1 MATADNAY
9 ERVNDY
15 ASVKISLARPHDI
28 RSWSM
33 GEVKKPETINYRTY
47 RPEKDGLFCERI
59 FGPEKDW
66 ECACGKYRGMKY
78 KGMICDRC
86 GVKVTHSRVRR
97 KRMGHIELAAPV
109 VHIWFFKAMPSRLGN
124 LLAMKTS
131 SLEKVI
137 YFQDYV
143 VTDRG
148 TTDLEKQQL
157 LTEEEFRAVRAQFGE
172 GSFKA
177 KMGAEAV
184 RDLLGDLDLVSLSEQ
199 LRVDLTET
207 GSKQKRKDLTNRL
220 KIVESIRDSDNKPEW
235 MVLDVIPVIPP
246 DLRPLVLLDSGNF
259 ATSDLN
265 DLYRRI
271 INRNNRLR
279 KLVDLNAPEVIIR
292 NEKRMLQQS
301 VDALFD
307 NNRCKRP
314 VLGSSNR
321 PLKSLTDM
329 IKGKQGRFRE
339 NLLGKRVDYSARS
352 VIVVGPRLKLHQ
364 CGLPKKIALEL
375 YQPFIIRKLKELGH
389 ADTIKSAKK
398 MLERK
403 DEDVWDI
410 LEFVIKNHPVLLN
423 RAPTLHRMGI
433 QAFEPVL
440 VEGNAIHLHPL
451 VCKGFNAD
459 FDGDQMAVHL
469 PLSIE
474 AQVEAHTL
482 MLSTNNIFAPSNGKP
497 IMSPSQDTVMG
508 CYYVTLILPNQK
520 GEGMIFSSPEEAD
533 SAFAQNVINL
543 HSKIKVRLPNDR
555 GVRISEEE
563 RLPSQIVETSYGRIL
578 FNMMLPEGMD
588 FYNYTMRSGDLS
600 TVISDCYQ
608 MLGRRETIDL
618 LDDMNQLGFRES
630 TRSGLSFATD
640 DLVTPDSKEKFVSE
654 AEKEVMKFR
663 KHYERGVITEQERYS
678 KVLDTWTHAREQI
691 TKDMMSAMEADDRG
705 GMGYINPVYLMA
717 HSGARGGVEQIRQ
730 LAGMRGLMAKP
741 TGEIIETPIKANFRE
756 GLSVLEYFSSTHGAR
771 KGLADTALKTADSG
785 YLTRKLAD
793 VAQNVVIT
801 MENCETTRG
810 ITKGVIYRGEQV
822 EVRLAT
828 AIKGRVSR
836 QNIVNPV
843 TDEVVVREN
852 QMITLEIARKIEQ
865 MGLEKIQVRSPM
877 TCEAPLGVCQC
888 CYGMDMSTG
897 DEVEEGMAVGI
908 IAAQSIGEPGTQLT
922 MRTFHI
928 GGVANTVT
936 EESEKRCKK
945 AGTIKLT
952 RMRWVENEEGDT
964 VVLNRTGEIAIL
976 DARGREIENHKI
988 PAGAVLAV
996 KDGAEIKANGVLCN
1010 WNPHAIPVLV
1020 EVEGKIRFEDI
1031 EEGVTMQSE
1040 KDAGGTVRR
1049 TIIDFKG
1056 DMHPQIVIEDA
1067 DGKPI
1072 DVYYLP
1078 ERAHIMVAEGQK
1090 ITAGSTVAEVP
1101 REASGV
1107 SDITGGLPRVT
1118 EIFEARKP
1126 KDPAVLASIDGTIE
1140 ILAEK
1145 KRGKRNILVRSESGI
1160 EREHPVPPGK
1170 RFRVHTGDVVKAGQ
1184 QLVDGPLVPH
1194 DILAVSG
1201 EEAVQQYLL
1210 HEIQQV
1216 YRSQRVEINDKHIEI
1231 IVARMLRKVAI
1242 ETAGD
1247 TALLPGLV
1255 CDRFDFQSVNDE
1267 LAKSLK
1273 ISDSGDS
1280 DFARGSIVRR
1290 DVVEETISKIEEL
1303 GGKPAKGQKPTPATA
1318 STQLLG
1324 ITKASVQ
1331 SSSFISAAS
1340 FQETTKVLTEAALA
1354 GKIDNL
1360 VGLKENVILGHLI
1373 PAGTGFRTFQDS
1385 EVQYN
1390 LEAMKEIAE
1399 DPTQSLEQSFP
1410 LLESAGAGASAQQA
1424 APMTSGQVFGDQQ
1437 MGAGGG
1443 GMDALMGGEGFVS
1456 STGGPGA
1463 TGAMGFTDAGA
1474 PPVQPMQP
1482 GHTGMQP
1489 DDLTQIEGVGP
1500 KIAELFQ
1507 QHGITS
1513 YSDLSSRTP
1522 DQLRAILGG
1531 EFAAHDPSTWPDQ
1544 ALMASSGDWEGL
1556 RAWQQQLDG
1565 GREVGGG
1572 AGAPPAGG
1580 ADVGAAGLVSTGM
1593 DSPAVDPLGVSP
1605 MGSDPIGANPTGANP
1620 IGSDPMATGGVD
1632 PQAGFVSPQ
1641 TNDDDAP
1648 LVESLVSPAVASDDL
1663 TLVEGVGPKIA
1674 EMLNAGGVTTFAQ
1687 LGAKSPAE
1695 ISNMIG
1701 SSFSAHDPGT
1711 WPQQAQM
1718 AAAGQWDQL
1727 KIWQDE
1733 LDGGRVVQTKD
1744 DLTIVEGIGPKGQEL
1759 LNNAG
1764 ITTLAQLAATDADKI
1779 REWLSADGMGAHD
1792 PTTWPKQAQL
1802 AAEGRMD
1809 ELKTWQDELDGG
1821 KIVEAQA
1828 APATPDDLTII
1839 EGVGPKI
1846 QEILNAGGVA
1856 TFAQLAQT
1864 EATKISEMLAAASM
1878 SAHDPTTWPKQAQ
1891 MAAEGR
1897 MDELKAWQDELDGGR
1912 A

>member
-1 MATADNAY
+1 MAIADTSY

-143 VTDRG
+143 VTDPG

-157 LTEEEFRAVRAQFGE
+157 LTEEEYRAAKTQFGDD
-172 GSFKA
+172 SFKA
-177 KMGAEAV
+177 GMGAEAV
-184 RDLLGDLDLVSLSEQ
+184 RDLLGDLDLVQLSDS
-199 LRVDLTET
+199 LRVEMAET

-220 KIVESIRDSDNKPEW
+220 KIVEAIRDSDNKPEW

-375 YQPFIIRKLKELGH
+375 FQPFIIRKLKELGH

-403 DEDVWDI
+403 DEEVWDI
-410 LEFVIKNHPVLLN
+410 LEFVIKNHPVMLN

-433 QAFEPVL
+433 QAFEPTL

-508 CYYVTLILPNQK
+508 CYYITLMLPNQK
-520 GEGMIFSSPEEAD
+520 GEGMVFSTLEEAD
-533 SAFAQNVINL
+533 TAYAQGIITV
-543 HSKIKVRLPNDR
+543 HAKIKLRLPE
-555 GVRISEEE
+555 GQHVRMSEEE
-563 RLPSQIVETSYGRIL
+563 RLPNQIIETSYGRVM
-578 FNMMLPEGMD
+578 FNMMLPTGMD
-588 FYNYTMRSGDLS
+588 YYNYPLRSGDLS
-600 TVISDCYQ
+600 VVISDCYQ
-608 MLGRRETIDL
+608 ALGRRATIDL
-618 LDDMNQLGFRES
+618 LDDMNQLGFHQS
-630 TRSGLSFATD
+630 FRSGLSFATD
-640 DLVTPDSKEKFVSE
+640 DLVTPQSKEKYVAD
-654 AEKEVMKFR
+654 AEKEVLKFR

-691 TKDMMSAMEADDRG
+691 TKDMMSAMEQDDRG
-705 GMGYINPVYLMA
+705 GYGYVNPVYLMA

-801 MENCETTRG
+801 LDDCGTTQG

-828 AIKGRVSR
+828 AIRGRVAR
-836 QNIVNPV
+836 QNIVNTV
-843 TDEVVVREN
+843 TDEVVVQEN
-852 QMITLEIARKIEQ
+852 QMITTEIARKIEQ

-877 TCEAPLGVCQC
+877 TCEASLGVCRK

-897 DEVEEGMAVGI
+897 SEVEEGMAVGI

-928 GGVANTVT
+928 GGVATTTT
-936 EESEKRCKK
+936 EENEKRCKR
-945 AGTIKLT
+945 AGIVKLT
-952 RMRWVENEEGDT
+952 RMRYVENENGDT

-976 DARGREIENHKI
+976 DPRGRELENHKV

-996 KDGAEIKANGVLCN
+996 KDEQEVKANAVLCN
-1010 WNPHAIPVLV
+1010 WNPHAIPVLA
-1020 EVEGKIRFEDI
+1020 EVGGRIRFEDI
-1031 EEGVTMQSE
+1031 VEGVTMQSE
-1040 KDAGGTVRR
+1040 KDPSGTIRR
-1049 TIIDFKG
+1049 SIIDFKG
-1056 DMHPQIVIEDA
+1056 DMHPQIIVEDA
-1067 DGKPI
+1067 DGKPL

-1078 ERAHIMVAEGQK
+1078 ERAHIMVDEGQD
-1090 ITAGSTVAEVP
+1090 ISAGSTVAETP

-1126 KDPAVLASIDGTIE
+1126 KDPAVLSEIDGTVE
-1140 ILAEK
+1140 ILSEK
-1145 KRGKRNILVRSESGI
+1145 KRGKRTIIVKNEAGI
-1160 EREHPVPPGK
+1160 EREHLVPPGK
-1170 RFRVHTGDVVKAGQ
+1170 RFRVHTGDIVKAGQ

-1194 DILAVSG
+1194 DILHVSG

-1210 HEIQQV
+1210 HEIQSV
-1216 YRSQRVEINDKHIEI
+1216 YRSQRVEINDKHLEI
-1231 IVARMLRKVAI
+1231 IVARMLRKVKI
-1242 ETAGD
+1242 ETSGD
-1247 TALLPGLV
+1247 TSLLPGLV
-1255 CDRFDFQSVNDE
+1255 CDKFDFHQVNDE

-1273 ISDSGDS
+1273 LTDPGDS
-1280 DFARGSIVRR
+1280 DFEKGIVVRKE
-1290 DVVEETISKIEEL
+1290 VIEETNSKIEAL
-1303 GGKPAKGQKPTPATA
+1303 GGKPAKGKKPTPATA

-1324 ITKASVQ
+1324 ITKAAVQ

-1340 FQETTKVLTEAALA
+1340 FQETTKVLTEAALS

-1373 PAGTGFRTFQDS
+1373 PAGTGFKTFQDS

-1390 LEAMKEIAE
+1390 LEAMQELSEA
-1399 DPTQSLEQSFP
+1399 PTQSLEQSFP
-1410 LLESAGAGASAQQA
+1410 LLESATATTVG
-1424 APMTSGQVFGDQQ
+1424 GQVTGMESSLGGYDPNAGQAGMMDAPIMHDAGGYAQPIDPTVGFGSDPGG
-1437 MGAGGG
+1437 MVGG
-1443 GMDALMGGEGFVS
+1443 GM
-1456 STGGPGA
+1456 P
-1463 TGAMGFTDAGA
+1463 
-1474 PPVQPMQP
+1474 
-1482 GHTGMQP
+1482 
-1489 DDLTQIEGVGP
+1489 
-1500 KIAELFQ
+1500 
-1507 QHGITS
+1507 
-1513 YSDLSSRTP
+1513 
-1522 DQLRAILGG
+1522 
-1531 EFAAHDPSTWPDQ
+1531 
-1544 ALMASSGDWEGL
+1544 
-1556 RAWQQQLDG
+1556 
-1565 GREVGGG
+1565 GG
-1572 AGAPPAGG
+1572 AGVDPASNLIGG
-1580 ADVGAAGLVSTGM
+1580 EY
-1593 DSPAVDPLGVSP
+1593 AVDE
-1605 MGSDPIGANPTGANP
+1605 
-1620 IGSDPMATGGVD
+1620 
-1632 PQAGFVSPQ
+1632 QPQ
-1641 TNDDDAP
+1641 TY
-1648 LVESLVSPAVASDDL
+1648 
-1663 TLVEGVGPKIA
+1663 
-1674 EMLNAGGVTTFAQ
+1674 
-1687 LGAKSPAE
+1687 
-1695 ISNMIG
+1695 
-1701 SSFSAHDPGT
+1701 
-1711 WPQQAQM
+1711 
-1718 AAAGQWDQL
+1718 
-1727 KIWQDE
+1727 
-1733 LDGGRVVQTKD
+1733 R
-1744 DLTIVEGIGPKGQEL
+1744 
-1759 LNNAG
+1759 
-1764 ITTLAQLAATDADKI
+1764 
-1779 REWLSADGMGAHD
+1779 
-1792 PTTWPKQAQL
+1792 
-1802 AAEGRMD
+1802 
-1809 ELKTWQDELDGG
+1809 
-1821 KIVEAQA
+1821 
-1828 APATPDDLTII
+1828 DDLTII

-1846 QEILNAGGVA
+1846 AELFYSYNINTFSDLASTAPDQLRQIMATDFSSHDPSTWPDQAQMAATGDWDGLRAWQEQLQGGRVVGPSDDL
-1856 TFAQLAQT
+1856 TLI
-1864 EATKISEMLAAASM
+1864 EGVGPKIAETLAANGIMTFGELSSKTPAVISAILGPLYAS
-1878 SAHDPTTWPKQAQ
+1878 HDPTTWPQQAQ
-1891 MAAEGR
+1891 LAAAGQWDQLR
-1897 MDELKAWQDELDGGR
+1897 AWQDELDGGR
-1912 A
+1912 IVETAGADDLTIVEGIGPKIAEALNAAGITKWTQLASHSAEQIATLLANTDGSFGVADPTTWPQQAQMAADGLFDELKAWQDKLDGGRE

>member
-1 MATADNAY
+1 MAVADTSY

-143 VTDRG
+143 VIDPG

-157 LTEEEFRAVRAQFGE
+157 LTEEEFRAARAQFGDD
-172 GSFKA
+172 SFRA
-177 KMGAEAV
+177 GMGAEAV
-184 RDLLGDLDLVSLSEQ
+184 RELLSELDLVALSDK
-199 LRVDLTET
+199 LRVDMAET

-220 KIVESIRDSDNKPEW
+220 KIVEAIRDSDNKPEW

-352 VIVVGPRLKLHQ
+352 VIVVGPKLKLHQ

-375 YQPFIIRKLKELGH
+375 FQPFIIRKLKELGH

-403 DEDVWDI
+403 DEEVWDI
-410 LEFVIKNHPVLLN
+410 LEFVIKNHPVMLN

-433 QAFEPVL
+433 QAFEPTL

-508 CYYVTLILPNQK
+508 CYYITLALPNQK
-520 GEGMIFSSPEEAD
+520 GEGMIFSSLAEAD
-533 SAFAQNVINL
+533 TAYAQGIITI
-543 HSKIKVRLPNDR
+543 HAKIKVRLPEDR
-555 GVRISEEE
+555 YVRLSEEE
-563 RLPSQIVETSYGRIL
+563 RLPSQIVETSYGRVM
-578 FNMMLPEGMD
+578 FNLMLPKGMD
-588 FYNYTMRSGDLS
+588 FYNYPLRSGDLS
-600 TVISDCYQ
+600 VVISDCYQ
-608 MLGRRETIDL
+608 TLGRRETIDL
-618 LDDMNQLGFRES
+618 LDEMNQLGFHES
-630 TRSGLSFATD
+630 FRSGLSFATD
-640 DLVTPDSKEKFVSE
+640 DLVTPDSKTKFVSD
-654 AEKEVMKFR
+654 AEKEVLKFR

-691 TKDMMSAMEADDRG
+691 TKDMMSAMEQDDRG
-705 GMGYINPVYLMA
+705 GRGYVNPVYLMA

-801 MENCETTRG
+801 LDDCGTALG

-828 AIKGRVSR
+828 AINGRVAR
-836 QNIVNPV
+836 QNIVNTV
-843 TDEVVVREN
+843 TDELVVREN
-852 QMITLEIARKIEQ
+852 QMITTEIARKIEQ

-877 TCEAPLGVCQC
+877 TCEASLGVCRK

-897 DEVEEGMAVGI
+897 AEVEEGMAVGI

-928 GGVANTVT
+928 GGVATTTT
-936 EESEKRCKK
+936 EENEKRCKRSG
-945 AGTIKLT
+945 AIKLT
-952 RMRWVENEEGDT
+952 RMRYVTNEEGDT

-976 DARGREIENHKI
+976 DPRGRELENHKV
-988 PAGAVLAV
+988 PAGAVLNVTDDQEV
-996 KDGAEIKANGVLCN
+996 KPNTVLCT
-1010 WNPHAIPVLV
+1010 WNPHAIPVLA
-1020 EVEGKIRFEDI
+1020 EVGGKIRYEDI
-1031 EEGVTMQSE
+1031 SEGVTMQSE
-1040 KDAGGTVRR
+1040 KDPSGTIRR
-1049 TIIDFKG
+1049 SIIDFKG
-1056 DMHPQIVIEDA
+1056 DMHPQIIVEDA
-1067 DGKPI
+1067 DGKPL

-1078 ERAHIMVAEGQK
+1078 ERAHIMVSEGDT
-1090 ITAGSTVAEVP
+1090 ISAGSTVAETP

-1126 KDPAVLASIDGTIE
+1126 KDPAVLSEVDGVVE
-1140 ILAEK
+1140 ILTEK
-1145 KRGKRNILVRSESGI
+1145 KRGKRTIVVRSESGI
-1160 EREHPVPPGK
+1160 EREHLVPPGK
-1170 RFRVHTGDVVKAGQ
+1170 RFRVHTGDHVKAGQ

-1194 DILAVSG
+1194 DILDVSG

-1210 HEIQQV
+1210 HEIQSV
-1216 YRSQRVEINDKHIEI
+1216 YRSQRVEINDKHLEI
-1231 IVARMLRKVAI
+1231 IVARMLRKVKI

-1247 TALLPGLV
+1247 TSLLPGLV
-1255 CDRFDFQSVNDE
+1255 CDRFNFQSVNDD

-1273 ISDSGDS
+1273 ITDNGDS
-1280 DFARGSIVRR
+1280 DFEKGIIVRKE
-1290 DVVEETISKIEEL
+1290 VLEETNSKIEAL
-1303 GGKPAKGQKPTPATA
+1303 GGNPAKGKKPTPATA

-1340 FQETTKVLTEAALA
+1340 FQETTKVLTEAALS
-1354 GKIDNL
+1354 GKVDNL

-1373 PAGTGFRTFQDS
+1373 PAGTGFKTFQDS

-1390 LEAMKEIAE
+1390 LEAMQQLAE
-1399 DPTQSLEQSFP
+1399 APTQSLEQSFP
-1410 LLESAGAGASAQQA
+1410 LLESAAATTGAATHSAPGTGGFDPNASHPGILDSSVPQSFEPSATDYSQQQPFGGGTA
-1424 APMTSGQVFGDQQ
+1424 AAEFMSSMSPDLAPTV
-1437 MGAGGG
+1437 GGG
-1443 GMDALMGGEGFVS
+1443 GNDNVVESGSAHPSIE
-1456 STGGPGA
+1456 STK
-1463 TGAMGFTDAGA
+1463 
-1474 PPVQPMQP
+1474 
-1482 GHTGMQP
+1482 
-1489 DDLTQIEGVGP
+1489 DDLTIIEGLGPKIAELFYSYGINKFSDLARTDPGQLRQIMATDFPSHDPSTWPDQAQMAATGDWDGLRAWQDQLQGGRVVTPPAPPTPQDDLSLIEGVGP
-1500 KIAELFQ
+1500 KIAELLAQ
-1507 QHGITS
+1507 NGIMTF
-1513 YSDLSSRTP
+1513 SDLSTRQPMEIS
-1522 DQLRAILGG
+1522 AILG
-1531 EFAAHDPSTWPDQ
+1531 
-1544 ALMASSGDWEGL
+1544 
-1556 RAWQQQLDG
+1556 
-1565 GREVGGG
+1565 
-1572 AGAPPAGG
+1572 PA
-1580 ADVGAAGLVSTGM
+1580 
-1593 DSPAVDPLGVSP
+1593 
-1605 MGSDPIGANPTGANP
+1605 
-1620 IGSDPMATGGVD
+1620 
-1632 PQAGFVSPQ
+1632 
-1641 TNDDDAP
+1641 
-1648 LVESLVSPAVASDDL
+1648 
-1663 TLVEGVGPKIA
+1663 
-1674 EMLNAGGVTTFAQ
+1674 
-1687 LGAKSPAE
+1687 
-1695 ISNMIG
+1695 
-1701 SSFSAHDPGT
+1701 FSAHDPTT

-1718 AAAGQWDQL
+1718 AASGQWDEL
-1727 KIWQDE
+1727 RAWQDE
-1733 LDGGRVVQTKD
+1733 LDGGRVVDAPAD
-1744 DLTIVEGIGPKGQEL
+1744 DLTIIEGIGPAIAEL
-1759 LNNAG
+1759 IQTAG
-1764 ITTLAQLAATDADKI
+1764 ITTWSKMAQT
-1779 REWLSADGMGAHD
+1779 SADQIKEILNQAGGQYAAHD
-1792 PTTWPKQAQL
+1792 PTTWPQ
-1802 AAEGRMD
+1802 
-1809 ELKTWQDELDGG
+1809 
-1821 KIVEAQA
+1821 
-1828 APATPDDLTII
+1828 
-1839 EGVGPKI
+1839 
-1846 QEILNAGGVA
+1846 
-1856 TFAQLAQT
+1856 
-1864 EATKISEMLAAASM
+1864 
-1878 SAHDPTTWPKQAQ
+1878 QAQ
-1891 MAAEGR
+1891 MASDGLF
-1897 MDELKAWQDELDGGR
+1897 DELKAWQDKLDGGR
-1912 A
+1912 E